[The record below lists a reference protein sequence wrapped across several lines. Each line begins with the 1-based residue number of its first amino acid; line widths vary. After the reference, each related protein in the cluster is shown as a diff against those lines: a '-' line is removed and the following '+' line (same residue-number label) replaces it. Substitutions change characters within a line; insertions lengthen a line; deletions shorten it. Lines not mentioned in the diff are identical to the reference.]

1 MGFVRPRD
9 DSLIGIGQLR
19 LEVGP
24 REVVPRKAIGFGDAA
39 RDGVIGDG
47 LFAFPI
53 DGVADITTEGV
64 VVAGEGL
71 GVKAA
76 YLLGDE
82 LAGDVVGKGGD
93 AGGVGGGSLAAHCV
107 VGIGD
112 VGGGIGVVHGEK
124 LAPSVIGVGRDDA
137 VLRGVV
143 EDLRDVLVAVMRVE
157 EVEAPVL
164 GTHDQRPCGDRLR
177 RVPHKLRPHGI
188 TLRRRHRHIAEY
200 RLQIEHYGQTLKS
213 DKITLVFQSGSW
225 MID

>member
-1 MGFVRPRD
+1 M
-9 DSLIGIGQLR
+9 
-19 LEVGP
+19 
-24 REVVPRKAIGFGDAA
+24 
-39 RDGVIGDG
+39 
-47 LFAFPI
+47 
-53 DGVADITTEGV
+53 
-64 VVAGEGL
+64 AGEGF
-71 GVKAA
+71 GVKPVHV
-76 YLLGDE
+76 LRGK
-82 LAGDVVGKGGD
+82 LAEGVVGKGRC
-93 AGGVGGGSLAAHCV
+93 AGSVGGGGLAPECF

-112 VGGGIGVVHGEK
+112 VGSGVGIVHGKE
-124 LAPSVIGVGRDDA
+124 LAPGVIGVGRDDA

-188 TLRRRHRHIAEY
+188 TLRRRHRHITEY